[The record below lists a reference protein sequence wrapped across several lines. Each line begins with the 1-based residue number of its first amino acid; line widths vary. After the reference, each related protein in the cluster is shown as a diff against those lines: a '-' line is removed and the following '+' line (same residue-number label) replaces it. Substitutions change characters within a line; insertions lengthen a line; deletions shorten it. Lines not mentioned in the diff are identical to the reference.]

1 MKKHLSIFFSLTIL
15 LASSIYPQPKDVISI
30 IPKPVKV
37 KVTGGVF
44 NLTPATKIL
53 INEPTDELKKLGEL
67 VALGIHNLP
76 GGKSLATA
84 KTNGAVPTSII
95 LLQIKKDFLTPEA
108 YTLEIKPY
116 QITITAGSGAGI
128 FYAIQSLIQMMPIEP
143 KQKNFSI
150 PCALIEDS
158 PRFKWRGVHLDVC
171 RHLFPVAFIKKY
183 IDVLA
188 MYKMNTFH
196 WHLTDDQGWRI
207 EIKKYP
213 KLTEIGS
220 IRKETM
226 GDGKPYGGFYT
237 QDEIR
242 EVVAYAKENFITV
255 VPEIEMPGHALAAIT
270 AYPEFSCTGGPFE
283 VGTKWGVYDDVYCA
297 GNDKVFDFLEDV
309 LAEVM
314 DLFPSEYIHI
324 GGDECPK
331 ERWKEC
337 AKCQARIKAENLK
350 DEFQLQSYFVQRIE
364 KFLNSKGRKII
375 GWDEILE
382 GGLAPNA
389 AVMSWRGVEGGIA
402 AAKSK
407 HNVVMSPG
415 AYCYFDHYQGLSG
428 EPKAFGGYT
437 SLEKVYSYEPIP
449 DSLNAE
455 ESKYI
460 LGAQANIWTE
470 YIETGDHVEYMLLP
484 RLLALSEV
492 VWSPKESR
500 NYNDFSKRI
509 IKHYDI
515 LSRKNYNYRVPT
527 PFPESG
533 ELIASKNQKI
543 SMSKSINN
551 SAIYFTKDGT
561 EPTTASLK
569 YLRPL
574 IINKPTL
581 LKAKTFLKNGKTSVT
596 SSVMISFIDST
607 VNGLNYKYY
616 EGNWSTIPNFDSLT
630 PVRTG
635 KIYKISLSDIKPRE
649 DNFAVSLDGFI
660 KIEKDGDYTF
670 YLNSDDGS
678 KLFLNNSVL
687 INNDG
692 LHGSKEI
699 SATVNL
705 SAGKYPLKILYFEGN
720 GDQSLKLEY
729 EGPGIS
735 RRTIP
740 AGSYFIN

>member
-1 MKKHLSIFFSLTIL
+1 MKKLSSIFFLLTIL
-15 LASSIYPQPKDVISI
+15 LASFLYSQPKDVISI

-37 KVTGGVF
+37 KVAEGVF

-67 VALGIHNLP
+67 VASSIHNLP

-84 KTNGAVPTSII
+84 KMNNAIPTSLI
-95 LLQIKKDFLTPEA
+95 LLQIKKDILPPEA
-108 YTLEIKPY
+108 YSLEIKPEK
-116 QITITAGSGAGI
+116 ITITSGGGAGI
-128 FYAIQSLIQMMPIEP
+128 FYALQSLFQMMPVEP

-171 RHLFPVAFIKKY
+171 RHIFPVAFIKKY
-183 IDVLA
+183 IDILA

-207 EIKKYP
+207 EIKKFP
-213 KLTEIGS
+213 KLTEVGS

-242 EVVAYAKENFITV
+242 EVVAYAQKNFITV

-283 VGTKWGVYDDVYCA
+283 VGTIWGVYDDVFCA

-309 LAEVM
+309 LTEVM
-314 DLFPSEYIHI
+314 DLFPSQYIHI

-331 ERWKEC
+331 ERWKVC
-337 AKCQARIKAENLK
+337 PKCQARIKAENLK
-350 DEFQLQSYFVQRIE
+350 DEFHLQSYFVQRIE
-364 KFLNSKGRKII
+364 KFVNSKGRKII
-375 GWDEILE
+375 GWNEILE

-389 AVMSWRGVEGGIA
+389 AVMSWQGVAGGIA
-402 AAKSK
+402 AARSG

-437 SLEKVYSYEPIP
+437 NLEKVYSYEPIP
-449 DSLNAE
+449 DSLNNE
-455 ESKYI
+455 ESKFV
-460 LGAQANIWTE
+460 LGAQANLWTE
-470 YIETGDHVEYMLLP
+470 YIETTDQVEYMLLP

-492 VWSPKESR
+492 VWSPKKLR

-515 LSRKNYNYRVPT
+515 LSRKKFNYRVPT
-527 PFPESG
+527 PFSENG
-533 ELIASKNQKI
+533 EMVVSTKQRI
-543 SMSKSINN
+543 SMTKPIGESSI
-551 SAIYFTKDGT
+551 YYTKDGT
-561 EPTTASLK
+561 EPTTSSLK
-569 YLRPL
+569 YLKPL
-574 IINKPTL
+574 IISKPAL

-596 SSVMISFIDST
+596 SSVMISFVDST

-616 EGNWSTIPNFDSLT
+616 EGEWSAIPNFESLT

-635 KIYKISLSDIKPRE
+635 KIYKISLSDINPRE
-649 DNFAVSLDGFI
+649 DNFGVALYGYI
-660 KIEKDGDYTF
+660 KIEKTGEYIF

-678 KLFLNNSVL
+678 KLFLNNNEL

-692 LHGSKEI
+692 FHSKKEM
-699 SATVNL
+699 SAKVNL
-705 SAGKYPLKILYFEGN
+705 PAGKYPVKILYFEGN

-740 AGSYFIN
+740 ASLYFIN